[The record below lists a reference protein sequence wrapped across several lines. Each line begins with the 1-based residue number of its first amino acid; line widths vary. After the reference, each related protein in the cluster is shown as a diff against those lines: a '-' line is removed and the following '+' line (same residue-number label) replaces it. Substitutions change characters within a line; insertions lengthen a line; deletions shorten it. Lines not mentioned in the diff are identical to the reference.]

1 MGNGLLQIFHP
12 SNLRDEFFAQQIS
25 EWEVKAGGNVVVD
38 EAHELFCYPHLHTN
52 VVE

>member
-1 MGNGLLQIFHP
+1 MGNELLQISHP

-25 EWEVKAGGNVVVD
+25 EWEVKVGGVVGVD
-38 EAHELFCYPHLHTN
+38 EAHELFCYPRLHTN